1 VFRFRRAL
9 ETDLDPLLRLERR
22 CFESPWAPQ
31 AFEQELVHPQA
42 ELWLAYVEEDGEDAE
57 PIGYVDFWVVAGEV
71 SLLNLA
77 VDPRLRRRGL
87 ARQLLALMEEVGRE
101 NSGEV
106 VFLEVRRSNLPGL
119 ELYRNFGFVQ
129 VGIRKGYYSDN
140 REDALVLSKRLD

>member
-1 VFRFRRAL
+1 MFRFRRAL